1 MDLRLVADLVAHHQ
15 PLSKSQ
21 EQAWDNRRML
31 TSRAD
36 AVHVGDMILV
46 PHMPESKRF
55 SLLRVVAPYDF
66 DGGQAFGDYG
76 HILPVQQLTG
86 DNGIGYTDSAVPLK
100 LQTSLGN
107 RVRLWNLDAFG
118 PDLEALAS
126 HGVVGG

>member
-1 MDLRLVADLVAHHQ
+1 
-15 PLSKSQ
+15 
-21 EQAWDNRRML
+21 ML

-55 SLLRVVAPYDF
+55 SLVRVAAPYEF

-86 DNGIGYTDSAVPLK
+86 ETGIGYTDPSVPLK

-118 PDLEALAS
+118 PDLETLVGDGLLADDRRI
-126 HGVVGG
+126 G